1 MKVALVHDHLNQIG
15 GAERVLKSMLEI
27 YPESPVFTLLY
38 DQKMTEQWFGGV
50 DIVPSFIQRLPASHR
65 LFKWYL
71 PMMPTAI
78 EELPVGGFDC
88 IISSSSA
95 LAKGILPPPKTLHV
109 CYCHTPT
116 RYLWSDTRQYLEEL
130 PQRRIV
136 KLILPFLLQRLR
148 LWDWQAAQRV
158 DRFVA
163 NSRFVASR
171 IRTYY
176 QRASTVI
183 YPPVDVEHFKPT
195 TDPIEPFYLI
205 ISRLRPY
212 KRVDIAITA
221 FNKMNIPLV
230 VIGSG
235 EEQQRLRRLAGA
247 KIRFLGSVDDTIK
260 AWYLAHC
267 KALIFPQEEDFGITA
282 VEAMAAGRPVIAFK
296 AGGAP
301 ESVIEGL
308 SGTLFEHQSWESLA
322 DATIHFDHKQFNP
335 QQIQQHAQQFSAERF
350 RRELGQFV
358 NQSWEEFQEGK
369 GRV

>member
-1 MKVALVHDHLNQIG
+1 MQVALVHDHLNQIG

-27 YPESPVFTLLY
+27 YPDSPVFTLLH
-38 DQKMTEQWFGGV
+38 DEKRTGSWFEGTEV
-50 DIVPSFIQRLPASHR
+50 IPSFIQRLPASQR

-71 PMMPTAI
+71 PIMPTAI

-95 LAKGILPPPKTLHV
+95 LVKGILPPPQTLHV

-116 RYLWSDTRQYLEEL
+116 RYLWSNTRQYLEEL
-130 PQRRIV
+130 PQRRMV

-158 DRFVA
+158 DRFIA

-183 YPPVDVEHFKPT
+183 YPPVDVDRYVPT
-195 TDPIEPFYLI
+195 NDPIEPFYLL

-212 KRVDIAITA
+212 KRVDVAITA

-235 EEQQRLRRLAGA
+235 EEAARLRRLAGS
-247 KIRFLGSVDDTIK
+247 KIRFLGSVDDTTK
-260 AWYLAHC
+260 AWYLSHC
-267 KALIFPQEEDFGITA
+267 RALIFPQEEDFGITA
-282 VEAMAAGRPVIAFK
+282 VEAMAAGRPVVAYR

-308 SGTLFEHQSWESLA
+308 SGTLFEHQRWESLA
-322 DATIHFDHKQFNP
+322 DAVIHFDPTQFDP
-335 QQIQQHAQQFSAERF
+335 ARIREHAQQFSRDRF
-350 RRELGQFV
+350 QRELSQFV
-358 NQSWEEFQEGK
+358 DQSWKEFQEGK